1 MKKFA
6 RKRDCLDQFKDYWMA
21 AICSPQWINDGMKN
35 LITNTCFIS
44 KVFYRCLM
52 NTDCNVVLTWI
63 LLIWHTC
70 KPQTLHVYPL
80 PRDHALQRIKCHPL
94 ITHFD
99 ACTVTQALH
108 VQSRSLTH
116 CSLVTF
122 FGPKNAFNLDTFTQ
136 ICWWHQN

>member
-1 MKKFA
+1 M
-6 RKRDCLDQFKDYWMA
+6 
-21 AICSPQWINDGMKN
+21 
-35 LITNTCFIS
+35 
-44 KVFYRCLM
+44 
-52 NTDCNVVLTWI
+52 LTWI

-116 CSLVTF
+116 FSLVTF
-122 FGPKNAFNLDTFTQ
+122 PAPKTLPILIHLSKYVDDIKIKDKCNKIMPLGSEINCKGVLFSFSCLSFILKYTHVHLELFYIYYIHIISTC
-136 ICWWHQN
+136 IFK